1 MEKRNT
7 CQSSFERKD
16 SLEREDRFVRVIC
29 LKRLSGN
36 TGQALPEYVVGVMM
50 IMLALFAPIPAFDD
64 QSAVE
69 LLTSAFQKNYRG
81 YEYVMSQPSND

>member
-1 MEKRNT
+1 METRNTGQYSLGCMKSPEQLKRN
-7 CQSSFERKD
+7 S
-16 SLEREDRFVRVIC
+16 
-29 LKRLSGN
+29 
-36 TGQALPEYVVGVMM
+36 GQALPEYVVGVMM